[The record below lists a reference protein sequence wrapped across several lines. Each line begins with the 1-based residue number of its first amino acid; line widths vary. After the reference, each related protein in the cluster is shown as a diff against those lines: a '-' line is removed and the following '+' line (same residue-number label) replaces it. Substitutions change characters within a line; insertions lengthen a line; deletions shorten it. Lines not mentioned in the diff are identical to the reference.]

1 MMFQNTTSIPVSNRA
16 TDEKTPF
23 LGMEK
28 KKNPYNIFVFCII
41 SPMANIQRWTVR
53 SGILSFPPQEKAMQ
67 SVANY

>member
-28 KKNPYNIFVFCII
+28 KKNPYNIFVFRII
-41 SPMANIQRWTVR
+41 PLHGKYSEMG
-53 SGILSFPPQEKAMQ
+53 S
-67 SVANY
+67 